1 MDIVDF
7 VFITEHSMQP
17 LMTFDLSFSYPEL
30 KEVDLVLPLPDQED
44 HYIIVNTTKKRK
56 EEEIIKLGVKQR
68 SMSSLRKKQHEIT
81 GFILLLPEELPPE
94 EMLILEQNGTISKVQ
109 IKDGKTVEEYKMDVG
124 GLMNGVSLGNNKLL
138 LVDFKRGHIFTY
150 DMERKHKEIRVK
162 KLNKPSSVA
171 ALKSKGETLY
181 AVCELG
187 GNCVK
192 VYDSNWQMKTSIGKK
207 GRIFRRSGDG
217 QLNSPTSAVVL
228 PGNTVLVSDFN
239 NNRVT
244 EFTLQGDFI
253 RHVLTGIEQPLRL
266 VFEDPNLWVSY
277 GFDKPNIKCYQLY

>member
-1 MDIVDF
+1 MNIVGF
-7 VFITEHSMQP
+7 VFITEHPIQP

-44 HYIIVNTTKKRK
+44 QEDHYIIVNTTKKRK
-56 EEEIIKLGVKQR
+56 EEEILKLGVKQR
-68 SMSSLRKKQHEIT
+68 SMSSLPKKQHEIT
-81 GFILLLPEELPPE
+81 GFILLPPE

-109 IKDGKTVEEYKMDVG
+109 VKDGKMVEEYKMDVG
-124 GLMNGVSLGNNKLL
+124 GLMNGVSLDNNKLL

-162 KLNKPSSVA
+162 KLNKPSSVD
-171 ALKSKGETLY
+171 ALKSEGETLY

-192 VYDSNWQMKTSIGKK
+192 VYHSNWEMKTSIGKK

-244 EFTLQGDFI
+244 EFSLKGEFI
-253 RHVLTGIEQPLRL
+253 KHVITGIEQPLRL
-266 VFEDPNLWVSY
+266 VFKYPNLWVSY
-277 GFDKPNIKCYQLY
+277 GFAQPNIKCYKLY

>member
-1 MDIVDF
+1 MNIVGF
-7 VFITEHSMQP
+7 VFITEHPIQP
-17 LMTFDLSFSYPEL
+17 LMTFDLSVPYPKL
-30 KEVDLVLPLPDQED
+30 KEVDLVLPLPDQEDQED

-68 SMSSLRKKQHEIT
+68 AMSSLCRKQHEIT
-81 GFILLLPEELPPE
+81 GFILLPPE
-94 EMLILEQNGTISKVQ
+94 EMLIVEQNGTISKIQV
-109 IKDGKTVEEYKMDVG
+109 KDGKTVEEYKMDVG
-124 GLMNGVSLGNNKLL
+124 GLMNGVSLGNNELL

-171 ALKSKGETLY
+171 AFKSEGETLY
-181 AVCELG
+181 AVCERG

-244 EFTLQGDFI
+244 EFTLQGEFI
-253 RHVLTGIEQPLRL
+253 RHVITGIEQPLRL
-266 VFEDPNLWVSY
+266 VFDYPNLWVSY
-277 GFDKPNIKCYQLY
+277 GFDKPNIKCYQLFS